1 MQLSDHNMSIFI
13 EAFFSLCIFTHTQ
26 KRKKDK
32 GIWGGIIW
40 WCQKNCFCVQE
51 QQVQGFRFYTQGP
64 YEKKNMATRFC
75 INTAAPF
82 FSLCCMF
89 VVKVVV
95 QPCYWFNSVLS
106 MSEFTIL
113 HTRSTLK
120 WSLLWSFCST
130 VVHVGPNLRAIVSWD
145 SWLDYSRFKM
155 NLFKN

>member
-13 EAFFSLCIFTHTQ
+13 EAFFSLCIFTHTK

-32 GIWGGIIW
+32 GNLRGHYLMVSEELFLCARVAGP
-40 WCQKNCFCVQE
+40 
-51 QQVQGFRFYTQGP
+51 RFSVLYTGP
-64 YEKKNMATRFC
+64 LWKKNMATRFC
-75 INTAAPF
+75 SNTAAPF

-106 MSEFTIL
+106 MSEFTIQIYKYDHYCEAL
-113 HTRSTLK
+113 T
-120 WSLLWSFCST
+120 
-130 VVHVGPNLRAIVSWD
+130 PNLRAIVSWD

-155 NLFKN
+155 NLFEIK